1 MAKKDIFGDDIV
13 DNEKGDYEAF
23 LQQANAPV
31 GRLSVGDRFT
41 GEILSVSKD
50 EIYVSTSSPLDAVI
64 AAKELR
70 DESGQVSVKP
80 GDRIEVV
87 VTQVREDSIKVK
99 PAQSRSGTDEID
111 NLEDA
116 YDMELPV
123 EGRVL
128 ESVKGGFRVQ
138 IQSYRAFCPISQMDL
153 GPANNADDYVGKKFE
168 FLITQIDESHRNI
181 VVSRKKL
188 LQLMRADREGEVLGS
203 IKEGDVVEGTVKRIE
218 AFGAFV
224 EVAPLVDGLV
234 HISEI
239 SWARVKHPAEVL
251 EVGMPVKVKV
261 LKVQEQEDRLQISL
275 SLKQGGGEQDPWL
288 RFTELNP
295 VGTNIEGTIER
306 KEHFGFFV
314 KLATGVTGLLHQS
327 KWRDAVDGKSIESK
341 KPGDK
346 ILVAVERIDL
356 EGHKISLC
364 LQGAEGEDQSW
375 REHVNTGATSSSSAM
390 GAFAAAFQKAQKKQ

>member
-1 MAKKDIFGDDIV
+1 
-13 DNEKGDYEAF
+13 
-23 LQQANAPV
+23 
-31 GRLSVGDRFT
+31 
-41 GEILSVSKD
+41 
-50 EIYVSTSSPLDAVI
+50 
-64 AAKELR
+64 
-70 DESGQVSVKP
+70 
-80 GDRIEVV
+80 
-87 VTQVREDSIKVK
+87 
-99 PAQSRSGTDEID
+99 
-111 NLEDA
+111 
-116 YDMELPV
+116 
-123 EGRVL
+123 
-128 ESVKGGFRVQ
+128 
-138 IQSYRAFCPISQMDL
+138 
-153 GPANNADDYVGKKFE
+153 
-168 FLITQIDESHRNI
+168 
-181 VVSRKKL
+181 
-188 LQLMRADREGEVLGS
+188 MRADREGEVLGS

-364 LQGAEGEDQSW
+364 LQGEGEDQSW